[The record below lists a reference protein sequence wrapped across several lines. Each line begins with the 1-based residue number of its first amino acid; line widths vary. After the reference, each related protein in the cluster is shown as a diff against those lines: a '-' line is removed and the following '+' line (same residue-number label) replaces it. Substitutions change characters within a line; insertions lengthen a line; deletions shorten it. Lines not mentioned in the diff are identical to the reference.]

1 MLTGAPHWRERR
13 FRAMGSQAHL
23 IVGGAHEPL
32 LQWAVDEVER
42 LEQSWSRFRPTSEVS
57 RIMATAGEWVAVS
70 ADLLQIL
77 VRARSLWEHT
87 AGAFDPTVLA
97 ALCSLGYD
105 RTFRDLARRSDS
117 VVAPPDPAPGFGA
130 VELDEDA
137 GAVRL
142 APGIG
147 LDLGGIGKGL
157 AADLLVEGLL
167 LRGASS
173 ALLGMGGDIRAAG
186 VGPEGGWR
194 IPVLD
199 PFDSEQVWRE
209 VVLDADAVVTSTSLM
224 RRWSRGEQEL
234 HHIIDPLTGRPT
246 DAGVAAVV
254 AQGPEAWWAEG
265 LAKAA
270 MVLGEAAAPTL
281 FRGTGV
287 SGTLFREDRTLVEF
301 RDEAMACQPQ

>member
-1 MLTGAPHWRERR
+1 
-13 FRAMGSQAHL
+13 MGSPAHL

-32 LQWAVDEVER
+32 LEWAVDEIER

-57 RIMATAGEWVAVS
+57 RVMATPGEWVAVS
-70 ADLLQIL
+70 EDLLRIL

-87 AGAFDPTVLA
+87 AGAFDPTILP
-97 ALCSLGYD
+97 ALRALGYD
-105 RTFRDLARRSDS
+105 RTFSA
-117 VVAPPDPAPGFGA
+117 VAPRDDAVRAVPEPARGLGA

-142 APGIG
+142 APGTALDFGG
-147 LDLGGIGKGL
+147 LGKGL

-173 ALLGMGGDIRAAG
+173 ALLGMGGDVRAAG
-186 VGPEGGWR
+186 VAPDGGWH

-199 PFDSEQVWRE
+199 PFDAEHVWRD
-209 VVLDADAVVTSTSLM
+209 VVLDTDAVVTSTSLL
-224 RRWSRGEQEL
+224 RRWTRGGHEL
-234 HHIIDPLTGRPT
+234 HHIIDPLDGMPT
-246 DAGVAAVV
+246 DTGVVAVV

-270 MVLGEAAAPTL
+270 MVLGTTAAPALFQGTGVTATL
-281 FRGTGV
+281 FRD
-287 SGTLFREDRTLVEF
+287 DRTVVDVP
-301 RDEAMACQPQ
+301 DEAMTCSPR